1 MSLKVSRCL
10 PSFVVLLLVIFSA
23 RLQVNG
29 QQSMCAP
36 VSNNPLVMENLCNDV
51 PRVEAVPAVQKT
63 SASKATQNLL
73 TLTAADI
80 NSMRLTES
88 PLILMGDVLVF
99 EANRDDFILEIYL
112 SNGKE
117 IVTQPQVPADA
128 KGVVGWKKGRAKLD
142 YFESLNQH
150 IIGMKITALH
160 QSSTP
165 LLLRGVKIDRKGRYI
180 LELEKSNPG
189 PKQKQF
195 EPPMSYPPDPHVMT
209 VSVSMPSLG
218 RESQTG
224 FMASHVPAFSMA
236 PMMFQSGGADGN
248 HYKYTGKEFDA
259 ETGLYYYGARYYS
272 PALGRFTSPD
282 PKIISR
288 QRMLDPQQW
297 NMYSYSRNNPTSYF
311 DPDGKEVRALDAGAL
326 TRIQQTLPANV
337 RSSVVAGQN
346 GVISSKALNG
356 VQSNDANFQAL
367 KGMVNAKGVVEAST
381 GPSATNKA
389 GKTDT
394 FKYETGKTPAL
405 KADYESHGI
414 TPDPNKVYANF
425 TGETYSASE
434 SKSGNIEVHLSDGT
448 GQAAE
453 APGIELTVTMGHEL
467 YVHGQ
472 NLLNGQ
478 PAEHE
483 NTRDGPVNK
492 QTHEVEERTRKNAQE
507 KDPQ

>member
-1 MSLKVSRCL
+1 
-10 PSFVVLLLVIFSA
+10 
-23 RLQVNG
+23 
-29 QQSMCAP
+29 MCAP
-36 VSNNPLVMENLCNDV
+36 VSNNPLVMENLCNDA
-51 PRVEAVPAVQKT
+51 PRAQALP
-63 SASKATQNLL
+63 ATQKNGVSKPAQESL
-73 TLTAADI
+73 TLTAAQI

-88 PLILMGDVLVF
+88 PIILMGDDLVF
-99 EANRDDFILEIYL
+99 EANREDFVLEIYL

-117 IVTQPQVPADA
+117 IITQPQVAADA
-128 KGVVGWKKGRAKLD
+128 QGVVVGWKKGRAKLD
-142 YFESLNQH
+142 YADSLKQY

-160 QSSTP
+160 QSGAP

-180 LELEKSNPG
+180 LELGKSNPG
-189 PKQKQF
+189 PQRKQF
-195 EPPMSYPPDPHVMT
+195 EPPMSYPPDPHAMT
-209 VSVSMPSLG
+209 ASVTMFR
-218 RESQTG
+218 REPQTG
-224 FMASHVPAFSMA
+224 FVVSRVPAFSMA
-236 PMMFQSGGADGN
+236 PMMFQSSGADGN

-272 PALGRFTSPD
+272 PGLGRFTSAD
-282 PKIISR
+282 PKVISR

-326 TRIQQTLPANV
+326 ARIQQTLPANV
-337 RSSVVAGQN
+337 RPSVVADKN
-346 GVISSKALNG
+346 GVISSKTLNG

-367 KGMVNAKGVVEAST
+367 KGMVNAKGMVEVST

-405 KADYESHGI
+405 KADYEKAGI
-414 TPDPNKVYANF
+414 TPDPNHVYVNF
-425 TGETYSASE
+425 TGETYSANA
-434 SKSGNIEVHLSDGT
+434 SKSGNIEIHVSDGT

-453 APGIELTVTMGHEL
+453 APAVELSVTMGHEL

-492 QTHEVEERTRKNAQE
+492 QTHEVEERTRKNAQD